1 MSAASLHRTATL
13 PVVAAMPVTVSGG
26 GGGIAPAA
34 GQGFVPAAAQPGAAA
49 PGAQAPQGAQ
59 GQQAAQGAQ
68 GQQGA
73 PSPEQVLQQLSSLL
87 GDEFGQPIVAA
98 DGTIYVER
106 KKPSVS
112 GGTLQLSYLALGKI
126 DPNTGKL
133 QPTQE
138 ALAVIQERAKA
149 AEGGKRVLVK
159 VGDQMV
165 WQTFAKDENGKTVVT
180 EVTPATEEEV
190 AAHQQQQAAAAAQQ
204 AKQAG
209 LQENVDWQR
218 KIGTVAQHLG
228 IFGST
233 GQLVSGLSNGPHA
246 YTGKPGAG
254 WISGWI
260 LAQRLNG
267 KAEGKLL
274 PQWISSG
281 PVATAL
287 EWGLQAY
294 GMLDTGNDIRVLR
307 EYFGAVPKL
316 PPVNPMEQAVK
327 QLVSQGMSVPEAQ
340 ALAGLG
346 TELRVPLQPG
356 QVGSAASQLMD
367 GTQNATLLR
376 SVVEEA
382 KDAAGKVIPGAPPV
396 TSTGLTMVAKKDLH
410 KAFAATDPVQDAGMK
425 LRGNVDAGIHK
436 GLGALG
442 KLVQPAMMGATALGL
457 ASSLI
462 SLKNLVAT
470 QGARSLL
477 DTQQGRGTL
486 LGAATSAAFLG
497 MYLLPMAL
505 PALGVA
511 APAVAAAASAV
522 NIAQNVLGGVQLLN
536 SYGLFGGDGFLNND
550 VLRGAFLI
558 PPLTPLGAFAFWMKS
573 RKKKAD
579 DEAAKL
585 EAAQKL
591 AVERVTQ
598 QREMAKLQL
607 QSTGQISGAVRGKDG
622 AILVQTNVPNDL
634 SQLAAQLGAGGTGA
648 PPQGPAAG
656 AAPGQQQ
663 AQSAQ
668 AGDGGNAALE
678 EQRRQLTMVARPMR

>member
-13 PVVAAMPVTVSGG
+13 PVVAGMPVTVSGG

-34 GQGFVPAAAQPGAAA
+34 GQGFVPAAAEQGATGPAA
-49 PGAQAPQGAQ
+49 SAPQAAQGAQAPQGP
-59 GQQAAQGAQ
+59 
-68 GQQGA
+68 
-73 PSPEQVLQQLSSLL
+73 PSPEQVLQQLSALL
-87 GDEFGQPIVAA
+87 GDEFGKPIVAA

-106 KKPSVS
+106 TKPKVS

-126 DPNTGKL
+126 DAQTGKL

-138 ALAVIQERAKA
+138 AIAVLQERAKA

-165 WQTFAKDENGKTVVT
+165 WQTFAKDEKGKTVVT
-180 EVTPATEEEV
+180 EVTPATDEEV
-190 AAHQQQQAAAAAQQ
+190 AAHQQQQQAAAAQQ
-204 AKQAG
+204 AAQSG
-209 LQENVDWQR
+209 MQENVVFQK
-218 KIGTVAQHLG
+218 KIGTIAQHLG

-233 GQLVSGLSNGPHA
+233 GQLVAGLSNGPNP

-267 KAEGKLL
+267 KSGGDLL
-274 PQWISSG
+274 PEWISSG
-281 PVATAL
+281 PVATAI

-294 GMLDTGNDIRVLR
+294 GMMDVGNDVRVLR
-307 EYFGAVPKL
+307 EYFGHVPKL
-316 PPVNPMEQAVK
+316 PPVNPKAVE
-327 QLVSQGMSVPEAQ
+327 QLVAQGMSMPEAQ

-346 TELRVPLQPG
+346 KELRVPLQPG
-356 QVGSAASQLMD
+356 QVGAASQLMD

-376 SVVEEA
+376 TVVDETR
-382 KDAAGKVIPGAPPV
+382 DAAGKVVAGEAKA
-396 TSTGLTMVAKKDLH
+396 GLTMIGKKDLH
-410 KAFAATDPVQDAGMK
+410 KAFAATDPIQDPGLK
-425 LRGNVDAGIHK
+425 LRGNVDAGINK

-457 ASSLI
+457 VSSLI
-462 SLKNLVAT
+462 SLKNTVAS
-470 QGARSLL
+470 QGAKALL

-536 SYGLFGGDGFLNND
+536 SYGLFGGNGFLDND
-550 VLRGAFLI
+550 IVRGAFLI
-558 PPLTPLGAFAFWMKS
+558 PPLTPLGAYAFWMKS
-573 RKKKAD
+573 RRKKAD

-591 AVERVTQ
+591 AVERITQ

-607 QSTGQISGAVRGKDG
+607 QSTGQIAGAVRGKDG
-622 AILVQTNVPNDL
+622 SILVATNVPNDL
-634 SQLAAQLGAGGTGA
+634 SQLAAQLGAGSTGA
-648 PPQGPAAG
+648 PAQGAPPGQGAPPPAAG
-656 AAPGQQQ
+656 E
-663 AQSAQ
+663 
-668 AGDGGNAALE
+668 GGNAALE
-678 EQRRQLTMVARPMR
+678 EQRRQLAMVARPMR